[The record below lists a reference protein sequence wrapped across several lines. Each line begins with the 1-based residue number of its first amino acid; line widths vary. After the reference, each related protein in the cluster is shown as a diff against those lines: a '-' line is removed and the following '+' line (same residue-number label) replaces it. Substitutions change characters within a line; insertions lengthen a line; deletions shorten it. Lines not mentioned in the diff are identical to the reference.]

1 MRQPLFGI
9 PAYLPGNISDDNPQ
23 DGTGQDVAGEM
34 HEQVHTGKGDDT
46 GQAVGRYAQAPAGP
60 E

>member
-1 MRQPLFGI
+1 
-9 PAYLPGNISDDNPQ
+9 
-23 DGTGQDVAGEM
+23 M